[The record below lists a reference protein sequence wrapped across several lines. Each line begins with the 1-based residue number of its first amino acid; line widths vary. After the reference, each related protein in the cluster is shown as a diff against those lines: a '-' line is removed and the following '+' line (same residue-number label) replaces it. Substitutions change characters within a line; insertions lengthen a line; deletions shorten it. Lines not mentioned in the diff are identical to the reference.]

1 MHEIDSPIGSIVSS
15 CEVIER
21 LLTEL
26 RALLTFPGGP
36 DCVRAPFGHCAQFS
50 VSICSGGAALD
61 IDIADAG
68 AGIQQELNLT
78 ANGQPHV
85 LLVDAEDMVI
95 FSIRAFLQLETE
107 YEIHEYT
114 NPRDTTRHLET
125 NPVDVIVSDYLMP
138 KMNGIQLLAKAKEFQ
153 PEAARVLLTGH
164 ADKQSAIQAINPVG
178 LYQYLEKPWDNSQLL
193 LVING
198 AIERTQ
204 LLRQLKEKVS
214 ELDEA
219 HTSIKDVQSRLLR
232 AFL

>member
-1 MHEIDSPIGSIVSS
+1 M
-15 CEVIER
+15 
-21 LLTEL
+21 
-26 RALLTFPGGP
+26 
-36 DCVRAPFGHCAQFS
+36 
-50 VSICSGGAALD
+50 
-61 IDIADAG
+61 
-68 AGIQQELNLT
+68 T

-85 LLVDAEDMVI
+85 LLVDDEDMVI
-95 FSIRAFLQLETE
+95 TSIRAFLQLETE
-107 YEIHEYT
+107 YEIHGYT
-114 NPRDTTRHLET
+114 NPQEATRHLET

-164 ADKQSAIQAINPVG
+164 ADKQSAIQAINQVG

-219 HTSIKDVQSRLLR
+219 HTSIKEVQSRLLR